1 MAVTQDWLLVETLG
15 DQPVVVAQGRQMK
28 NFVPLAVFLRRNPN
42 LAAIQTA
49 IAETVT
55 SGTGLASI
63 TPKTKR
69 VIRTEPVQ
77 MSDGRIHAVHVWCGP
92 TEDEP
97 PERPIPGPLKWD
109 LTSGESWVT
118 AEFVANAGLDPSDEA
133 LSGRAFVEDIPS
145 RSLNRDES
153 KALSWAIDAAP
164 DRTFCATWD
173 FGDNVGGFRR
183 VGWCA
188 RTLMEPN
195 EDGAEHLIAR
205 AMNLLE
211 LVSESPLATE
221 NLADRILNGLAQ
233 PGVYR
238 VIVDLNNWTLLKWID
253 DPCPYFNWRGGVEM
267 HPADRTR
274 LTARMTEELDG
285 GTTSAVLRLPGNDGG
300 YVPLHVTVSK
310 VELEDGVTAGLVT
323 LRLPT
328 ESELADSG
336 LAADGQQV
344 H

>member
-1 MAVTQDWLLVETLG
+1 METLG

-28 NFVPLAVFLRRNPN
+28 NFVALGVFLRRNPN

-49 IAETVT
+49 IAEAVA

-69 VIRTEPVQ
+69 VIRTEPIQ

-92 TEDEP
+92 TEEEP
-97 PERPIPGPLKWD
+97 AERPIPGPLKWD

-118 AEFVANAGLDPSDEA
+118 AEFLANAGLDPTQEA
-133 LSGRAFVEDIPS
+133 LAGRAFIEDIPS

-153 KALSWAIDAAP
+153 KALSWTIDVAP
-164 DRTFCATWD
+164 DRTYCATWD
-173 FGDNVGGFRR
+173 FPDKLGGFRR

-188 RTLMEPN
+188 RTLMEPH
-195 EDGAEHLIAR
+195 EDGTVHLIGR

-211 LVSESPLATE
+211 TVSESPLGTE

-238 VIVDLNNWTLLKWID
+238 VIVDLNTWTLLKWID
-253 DPCPYFNWRGGVEM
+253 EPCPYFNWRGGVRM
-267 HPADRTR
+267 HPEDLAHLSATM
-274 LTARMTEELDG
+274 TAELNN

-310 VELEDGVTAGLVT
+310 IELEDGVIAGLVT

-328 ESELADSG
+328 DGELADVG
-336 LAADGQQV
+336 LAADGEQV